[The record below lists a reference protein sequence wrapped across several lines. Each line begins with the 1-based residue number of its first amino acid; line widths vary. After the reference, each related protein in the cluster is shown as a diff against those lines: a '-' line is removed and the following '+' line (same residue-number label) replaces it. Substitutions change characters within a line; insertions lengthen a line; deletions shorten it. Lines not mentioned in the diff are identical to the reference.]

1 MVKDIGGNRTDLRKR
16 IDDLREALI
25 EIRDIAHV
33 SEAAE
38 FYAMIARHAL
48 EEDDRHITTN
58 QQAEILPFEKIQGD
72 EPYEVT

>member
-38 FYAMIARHAL
+38 FYAMRG
-48 EEDDRHITTN
+48 TT
-58 QQAEILPFEKIQGD
+58 
-72 EPYEVT
+72 